1 MDYSPQSRG
10 ELKIMLIGELARRA
24 EVSRDT
30 IRFYQG
36 KGLITADFRRAG
48 SRFYRD
54 YSDETLERLILIKQ
68 AKKAGFSLREVKH
81 FFDIYGSDV
90 ETIPIEEQRN
100 IIYAKLSEIEDRLK
114 QLKVVKKYLLEQL
127 KEIT

>member
-1 MDYSPQSRG
+1 
-10 ELKIMLIGELARRA
+10 MLIGELARRA

-30 IRFYQG
+30 IRFYQDN
-36 KGLITADFRRAG
+36 GLIAAGFRRAG

-54 YSDETLERLILIKQ
+54 YSEETLERLILIKQ

-100 IIYAKLSEIEDRLK
+100 IIKAKLSEIEDRLR
-114 QLKVVKKYLLEQL
+114 QLKAVKNYLLEQL
-127 KEIT
+127 KEIA

>member
-1 MDYSPQSRG
+1 MDYTPQSRG
-10 ELKIMLIGELARRA
+10 KLRIMLIGELARRA

-30 IRFYQG
+30 VRFYQHN
-36 KGLITADFRRAG
+36 GLIAAGLRRAG

-54 YSDETLERLILIKQ
+54 YSDETLDRLFLIKQ

-90 ETIPIEEQRN
+90 EATPIEEQRN
-100 IIYAKLSEIEDRLK
+100 IINAKLLEIEDRLK
-114 QLKVVKKYLLEQL
+114 QLKAIKNYLLDQL
-127 KEIT
+127 KDIA